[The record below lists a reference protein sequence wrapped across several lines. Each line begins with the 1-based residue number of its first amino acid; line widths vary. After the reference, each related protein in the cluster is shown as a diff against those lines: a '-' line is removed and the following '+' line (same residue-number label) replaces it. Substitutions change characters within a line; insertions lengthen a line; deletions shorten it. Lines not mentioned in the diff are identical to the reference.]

1 MRLHII
7 TWSPKL
13 KNIETQT
20 RTRKAALSQ
29 RPQDRRNDDSYF
41 STTVEIL
48 RASESLYRQV
58 VLGTVARWAEVI
70 IYSKK
75 GEEFLRG
82 KTQKEKRWS
91 SPHGGDLENKGM
103 LRVESSK

>member
-1 MRLHII
+1 M
-7 TWSPKL
+7 
-13 KNIETQT
+13 
-20 RTRKAALSQ
+20 
-29 RPQDRRNDDSYF
+29 
-41 STTVEIL
+41 
-48 RASESLYRQV
+48 
-58 VLGTVARWAEVI
+58 VARWAEVI